1 MPPDFPGF
9 IKKYR
14 HLIEFIS
21 DELDEDIPH
30 PIIARELYSYV
41 DEYGIDLPTAVEAL
55 IRKRG
60 GRPRRAMIQRLVAG
74 GVRTDVWDRDEPA
87 PTFALDPLEAD
98 MMTALLEQAD
108 PATLGSVMEESGHE
122 PRMVASHLSRFIS
135 KWHEIRKQRWAQ
147 LFILEPPDMSGV
159 DVEDG

>member
-9 IKKYR
+9 IEKYR
-14 HLIEFIS
+14 HLIELIY
-21 DELDEDIPH
+21 DELNEETPH
-30 PIIARELYSYV
+30 HLLAHELYLYV
-41 DEYGIDLPTAVEAL
+41 DKYGIDLPIAVEVL
-55 IRKRG
+55 IRKHG
-60 GRPRRAMIQRLVAG
+60 GM
-74 GVRTDVWDRDEPA
+74 WDRDEPA
-87 PTFALDPLEAD
+87 PCFALDPLEAD

-108 PATLGSVMEESGHE
+108 PATLASVMEESGHE